1 MNQNDYKTFT
11 DAWTTANE
19 LMPAGK
25 VLSTNAMKLCIKAL
39 EQYPIEHLLAA
50 IEHHIKTAQF
60 APAPKDIIDL
70 LEMKQKRLSADEAW
84 AMMPKDEF
92 ETVVWTEEM
101 AAAYDIAYDLI
112 VDGDRIAARMA
123 FKGAYERLCAE
134 ADLMS
139 KPVCWKVALGY
150 DKALIEPVLQKAVE
164 LGRISHESVQHYLPA
179 PMDAGP
185 IAGLLTGKV
194 LELPNNAEHLRERW
208 SGLKQALD
216 DANKRV
222 SEERQRAIREAAEKR
237 IEFEERRQA
246 AVDLVKRKTEEMQK
260 VQKTGAIWGMGNE

>member
-1 MNQNDYKTFT
+1 MNQNDYTAFA
-11 DAWTTANE
+11 DAWANAHE
-19 LMPAGK
+19 IMPAGK
-25 VLSTNAMKLCIKAL
+25 VLSQGGMKAVIDAL
-39 EQYPIEHLLAA
+39 KNYPLDTLLLA
-50 IEHHIKTAQF
+50 INHHVKTAPF

-123 FKGAYERLCAE
+123 FKGAYERLCSE

-139 KPVCWKVALGY
+139 KPVRWKVALGY

-246 AVDLVKRKTEEMQK
+246 AVDLVKKKIEEMQK
-260 VQKTGAIWGMGNE
+260 VQKMGGTE